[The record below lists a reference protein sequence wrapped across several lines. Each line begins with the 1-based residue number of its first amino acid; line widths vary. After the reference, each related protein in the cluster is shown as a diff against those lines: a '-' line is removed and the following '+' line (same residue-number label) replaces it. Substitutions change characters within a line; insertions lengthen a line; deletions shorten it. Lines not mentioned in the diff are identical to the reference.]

1 MFINS
6 LKAASNLLVSIV
18 MIVLALFSIG
28 FLMTGIAMAYVTLAI
43 YVTLMKLISALK
55 MFINGNLP
63 QASEQKVHNGKAYTT
78 YNSPTGR

>member
-55 MFINGNLP
+55 MFINGHLP
-63 QASEQKVHNGKAYTT
+63 PASEQQVHNGTA
-78 YNSPTGR
+78 

>member
-63 QASEQKVHNGKAYTT
+63 QASEQKVHNGKA
-78 YNSPTGR
+78 

>member
-63 QASEQKVHNGKAYTT
+63 QASEQNVHNGKA
-78 YNSPTGR
+78 